1 MSDVTTQDINDALE
15 RAQSLKANAE
25 EFMDIADEINNAA
38 SIRMEEERG
47 IDIDSTHKIPL
58 DDIPLGEEAL
68 RVKEDM
74 PGVDTAIQT
83 LEDLAEGKIPAT
95 EVSEKFQEA
104 MEDLDT
110 LDSTLQDV
118 GAEDVIKASQSS
130 DDDYD
135 FQGDQDDETYDDEEY
150 D

>member
-1 MSDVTTQDINDALE
+1 MSDVTTQDIDDALE

-25 EFMDIADEINNAA
+25 EFMDIADDINNAA
-38 SIRMEEERG
+38 CIRMEDERG
-47 IDIDSTHKIPL
+47 TRKIPL

-74 PGVDTAIQT
+74 PGVDTAIQI
-83 LEDLAEGKIPAT
+83 LEDLAEGKIPTT

>member
-1 MSDVTTQDINDALE
+1 MQDINDALE
-15 RAQSLKANAE
+15 RAQSMKANAE
-25 EFMDIADEINNAA
+25 EFLDIADDINNAA
-38 SIRMEEERG
+38 CIRMEEERG
-47 IDIDSTHKIPL
+47 SDIDSTHKISL

>member
-1 MSDVTTQDINDALE
+1 MSDVTTQDIDDALE

-25 EFMDIADEINNAA
+25 EFIDIADDINNAA
-38 SIRMEEERG
+38 CIRMEDERG
-47 IDIDSTHKIPL
+47 IDIDSTRKIPL

-74 PGVDTAIQT
+74 PGVDTAVQI

-135 FQGDQDDETYDDEEY
+135 FQGDQDDEAYDDEEY

>member
-1 MSDVTTQDINDALE
+1 M
-15 RAQSLKANAE
+15 
-25 EFMDIADEINNAA
+25 
-38 SIRMEEERG
+38 
-47 IDIDSTHKIPL
+47 
-58 DDIPLGEEAL
+58 
-68 RVKEDM
+68 KEDM

>member
-1 MSDVTTQDINDALE
+1 MSDVTTQDIDDALE

-25 EFMDIADEINNAA
+25 EFMDIADGINNAA
-38 SIRMEEERG
+38 CIRMEDERG
-47 IDIDSTHKIPL
+47 TCKIPL

-74 PGVDTAIQT
+74 PGVDTAIQI

-95 EVSEKFQEA
+95 EVSEKLQEA